1 MSAHV
6 YICSIDVKKM
16 YLHTHK
22 SVIVYKYLN
31 PKSVCES
38 FTSCKQRAAF
48 FKELLKMCFQIVIYL
63 KAVTAKAS
71 VKGFLKFLLGGTV
84 SYRLLP
90 ILQRF
95 PDKPANGSKR

>member
-1 MSAHV
+1 
-6 YICSIDVKKM
+6 
-16 YLHTHK
+16 
-22 SVIVYKYLN
+22 
-31 PKSVCES
+31 
-38 FTSCKQRAAF
+38 
-48 FKELLKMCFQIVIYL
+48 MCFQIVIYL